1 MEEKTRKHIMLS
13 DETLGLLE
21 NYMITNDISPKKFSH
36 TIEQAIRNLCSSQ
49 VQEKQTAPFDIE
61 KKLNEIAKDV
71 RIGNIAAL
79 RAFHNLKVDVEDLSF
94 DIDKTQ
100 LGFLAQNDFD
110 QALRKKQTLVSERV
124 KKTPTKTA
132 NPFFDRG

>member
-1 MEEKTRKHIMLS
+1 MSKKIRKHLVIS
-13 DETLGLLE
+13 EETLLLLDDYLRK
-21 NYMITNDISPKKFSH
+21 NNKVMPNFS
-36 TIEQAIRNLCSSQ
+36 QAIEIAIKNLCSSH